1 MPRQVAEAYVGF
13 LRDRATTV
21 ILGCTHYPL
30 LTDVLGEVL
39 PGARLVD
46 SAHATARAVSAV
58 LGAGEGSGGVEFLV
72 TDHVERFQHVGAH
85 FLGTVPSPVRWVDLG
100 PAVPPSR
107 PRSGR
112 RPAATRRDVRIGRWR
127 SPAHLAHGRHPHR
140 ARPLQQRPAR
150 WCLARRA
157 GRGAC
162 AGPVRRPRHPGAG
175 HRPGR
180 DHLGGRDRHRGAR
193 GGRPAGHG
201 GPARRPLRLD
211 DPEAYRDLQRET
223 HGAYTG
229 LGVEVRLTDE
239 GPRVTRVLPGS
250 PASRDGITV
259 GDLILEVDGQ
269 RLEASEMEEVNR
281 ALLGPRGQPA
291 RLQVRRAG
299 DGSDHTI
306 QTVRDRVEAPNVDV
320 DALAP
325 GIAYARMVQFREGAA
340 ADLERQLARHVAEG
354 PVEALVLDLR
364 DNPGGLLTEA
374 VATADLFLS
383 EGPIVSTTG
392 RVEGERR
399 AFEATPDSL
408 GVPVVVLV
416 NGRSASA
423 AEIVAAAL
431 QDTRAGR
438 LVGTRTYGKGSI
450 QTVFEHRDG
459 SALKLTVGRYLTPSG
474 TPVAPATVACPT
486 W

>member
-1 MPRQVAEAYVGF
+1 M
-13 LRDRATTV
+13 
-21 ILGCTHYPL
+21 LGLFSSGL
-30 LTDVLGEVL
+30 LGGAWL
-39 PGARLVD
+39 GARAAEHAQDPYGALDTLV
-46 SAHATARAVSAV
+46 RVIG
-58 LGAGEGSGGVEFLV
+58 LVE
-72 TDHVERFQHVGAH
+72 T
-85 FLGTVPSPVRWVDLG
+85 TWVDEIGTEEL
-100 PAVPPSR
+100 VE
-107 PRSGR
+107 
-112 RPAATRRDVRIGRWR
+112 AA
-127 SPAHLAHGRHPHR
+127 
-140 ARPLQQRPAR
+140 LQ
-150 WCLARRA
+150 
-157 GRGAC
+157 GM
-162 AGPVRRPRHPGAG
+162 V
-175 HRPGR
+175 
-180 DHLGGRDRHRGAR
+180 D
-193 GGRPAGHG
+193 
-201 GPARRPLRLD
+201 RLD
-211 DPEAYRDLQRET
+211 AHSAWMTPEAYRDLQRET

-474 TPVAPATVACPT
+474 TPVAPRDGRLPDVVIPWPGEDTSVDDLREAIVGLPT
-486 W
+486 LTDDQRTELLDLVDGLPHAELRMLRSSIPWDGPPASRLARDPQLTAALTEARRLADEAAAADADDG